1 MTGSRLNVHFV
12 RPAAV
17 AAAALL
23 VLAAPAAANNKDVAA
38 AVAAGVV
45 GVAIGAALADHPKHH
60 GHKHRDRFSPKPGV
74 TCYDY
79 QAACYHD
86 DGSLASNMTWEVY
99 R

>member
-1 MTGSRLNVHFV
+1 MIEAFSFSFTRCAGVL
-12 RPAAV
+12 
-17 AAAALL
+17 AAAALSG
-23 VLAAPAAANNKDVAA
+23 LASPAAAHNNDVAA

-45 GVAIGAALADHPKHH
+45 GVAIGAALSDHPKHH
-60 GHKHRDRFSPKPGV
+60 GHKHKDHFSPKPGV